1 MISVVKQIQKS
12 CLPGSEEEAVC
23 NKDFLCAGIGGLPS
37 PVNEGYKV
45 KKKVTSHELSS
56 FSYTIVYKKLN
67 CNF

>member
-1 MISVVKQIQKS
+1 M
-12 CLPGSEEEAVC
+12 C

-56 FSYTIVYKKLN
+56 FSYTKYENILPMKLISSFPRLSQAI
-67 CNF
+67 CKFVKIFL